1 MAYENLGKCV
11 TLPANADLSA
21 SQNCFVDINS
31 SGKVAVAGDGTDA
44 VGVLQDDP
52 AAADRGAI
60 VMVGN
65 GITKVKSGGTCTA
78 GSWAASDSSGRA
90 VNAVS
95 GDQILG
101 QFISGTTSADEII
114 TMLFQKQGRM

>member
-21 SQNCFVDINS
+21 SQYKFVDINS
-31 SGKVAVAGDGTDA
+31 SGKVAVAGDGLDA
-44 VGVLQDDP
+44 IGVLQDDP

-60 VMVGN
+60 VMVGA

-78 GSWAASDSSGRA
+78 GSPAASDSSGRA

-95 GDQILG
+95 GDKVLG
-101 QFISGTTSADEII
+101 QFVTGTTTADEIVSL
-114 TMLFQKQGRM
+114 LFQKAGHF